1 MASMTDW
8 GVALKMKSETKELEP
23 SCGLKHQLGTT
34 VGGFGSVVNLHTYP
48 NCSNC
53 ITCPYKC

>member
-1 MASMTDW
+1 MTDW